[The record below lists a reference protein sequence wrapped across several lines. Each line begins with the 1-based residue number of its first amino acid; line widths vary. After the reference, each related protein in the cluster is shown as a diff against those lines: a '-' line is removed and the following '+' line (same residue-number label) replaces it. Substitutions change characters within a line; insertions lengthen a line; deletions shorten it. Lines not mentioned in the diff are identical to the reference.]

1 MHAHQLA
8 ITVTEQQPLNQ
19 LLSQL
24 LTIGEVCEF
33 KNQAQSL
40 HAIYLHAVAE
50 HNAQRVQGT
59 TL

>member
-1 MHAHQLA
+1 L
-8 ITVTEQQPLNQ
+8 TEQQSLNQ